1 MSVASSDKNT
11 DGVRPI
17 DVATTLFADLALPFN
32 LHPNTRDIRP
42 ITDLNAIRS
51 AVKNL
56 VLTNFGERPFHP
68 ELGTSIYDFLFDPN
82 ISDMLVK
89 IEEEI
94 GSAIATW
101 LPYIVVTDLT
111 VRVAETKH
119 GFSDRFNGVQI
130 SISFTLAGNRFNE
143 ESIVVVIGTGA

>member
-1 MSVASSDKNT
+1 MSVASSDKNI

-68 ELGTSIYDFLFDPN
+68 EIGGNVTGLLFETADFFTANAMRGEIQRVLYRFEPR
-82 ISDMLVK
+82 
-89 IEEEI
+89 IE
-94 GSAIATW
+94 
-101 LPYIVVTDLT
+101 
-111 VRVAETKH
+111 
-119 GFSDRFNGVQI
+119 N
-130 SISFTLAGNRFNE
+130 
-143 ESIVVVIGTGA
+143 VVVQVFDDMDRNAFKVNIGFNITDSSVEQEVSFYLTRIR

>member
-68 ELGTSIYDFLFDPN
+68 EIGGNVTGLLFETADFFTANAMRGEIQRVLYRFEPR
-82 ISDMLVK
+82 
-89 IEEEI
+89 IE
-94 GSAIATW
+94 
-101 LPYIVVTDLT
+101 
-111 VRVAETKH
+111 
-119 GFSDRFNGVQI
+119 N
-130 SISFTLAGNRFNE
+130 
-143 ESIVVVIGTGA
+143 VVVQVFDDMDRNAFKVNIGFNITDSSVEQEVSFYLTRIR

>member
-1 MSVASSDKNT
+1 MSVASSDKNI

-68 ELGTSIYDFLFDPN
+68 EIGGNVTSLLFETADFFTADAMRGEIQRVLYRFEPR
-82 ISDMLVK
+82 
-89 IEEEI
+89 IE
-94 GSAIATW
+94 
-101 LPYIVVTDLT
+101 D
-111 VRVAETKH
+111 
-119 GFSDRFNGVQI
+119 
-130 SISFTLAGNRFNE
+130 
-143 ESIVVVIGTGA
+143 VVVQVFDDMDRNAFKVNIAFNITDSSVEQEVSFYLTRIR

>member
-17 DVATTLFADLALPFN
+17 DVVTTLFADLALPFN

-68 ELGTSIYDFLFDPN
+68 EIGGNVTGLLFETADFFTANAMRGEIQRVLYRFEPR
-82 ISDMLVK
+82 
-89 IEEEI
+89 IE
-94 GSAIATW
+94 
-101 LPYIVVTDLT
+101 
-111 VRVAETKH
+111 
-119 GFSDRFNGVQI
+119 N
-130 SISFTLAGNRFNE
+130 
-143 ESIVVVIGTGA
+143 VVVQVFDDMDRNAFKVNIGFNITDSSVEQEVSFYLTRIR